1 MPRRARILLSLLVC
15 ALSACGARAT
25 VSPLVPADRAA
36 ERAAESVRRATVK
49 AERAAEPA
57 SPYWLLARLNRAGC
71 DCPAWEVRI
80 WGTWRRADLIF
91 GEAQLPP
98 TVDAAESPDGT
109 RVWVL
114 ASEADNDRV
123 REDGRRF
130 LRFEVSQASL
140 LEPHP

>member
-1 MPRRARILLSLLVC
+1 MV
-15 ALSACGARAT
+15 GVAT
-25 VSPLVPADRAA
+25 VLALWGGGHEVALIDRGAPSR
-36 ERAAESVRRATVK
+36 ETSFGNTGIFQTG
-49 AERAAEPA
+49 AAEPA

-98 TVDAAESPDGT
+98 TVDAGESPDGT

-130 LRFEVSQASL
+130 LRFEVSQAAL